1 MSPHL
6 SLVAIVALAVCV
18 ITGVTGQLYT
28 RVEDLMTIFKPKLGP
43 LKWPTTALKNPPITC
58 LVMANRNLNV
68 YHSRVAYM
76 ESWDRFRTEY
86 NDKIDPSNFNPHYF
100 CANVPKFRFMSSD
113 VIKEPDKEDFSRT
126 PHSQFW
132 MEEPTAWF
140 WHRRYHATLELT
152 AEQLMTGKIL
162 GLIFRVDVTGI
173 KSKGR
178 FLKGWYHLNI
188 TLAID
193 HNLSK
198 DVDGVLV
205 RVDNQRSA
213 AEEVLANHVIDKLI
227 VTARGLTLAAGRP
240 RPPCERCRP
249 FSETGRPPFK
259 PEPRPVRRVW
269 VGGIGE
275 FVQDFPPCEEDG
287 YRMKTEYVKQQ
298 FMSCGTV
305 QFGEAHYGN
314 NFYYTRTHNDKK
326 TKYGQTQETL
336 KGAAEIH
343 LNFKFDNSFCNRYA
357 EIDFVVNGIVMNRN
371 VTPESF
377 DNWAHHP
384 SGKPRNDKPLEFVYP
399 VQRSVSTRILFSSS
413 HAMHAP
419 IFYESAD
426 PIPRG
431 VKTVQCSHPLQGEW
445 VMNDAQPFQMPG
457 TTTLHRMSVTAGAD
471 LKLNPKAT
479 FDSTFGGSIK
489 FIFGLPKDL
498 LLSDVIELNS
508 PSDDVNAFGLR
519 RTSTYQAPLTEEVGG
534 EMWTP
539 FRDILGHPQKQGHP
553 VSAWLSIISI
563 VTREM
568 NEFDWETFIATDDPD
583 PTNPD
588 IKNGSYCNPRTMFD
602 LIYEP
607 GPTYLAHPYYDVTCL
622 GVESFKN
629 TSGIIVRAVPYLAN
643 DAEIIQKGRD
653 AMFYKKLPPITGR
666 CRPLLWWNDGVGSLR
681 AAAPKCDDFF
691 QEYRDGK
698 TKDPALARLVKMVD
712 EQHKSRSR
720 EKWKD
725 KYEESAKRKVMVG
738 LCGAMEQ
745 LKKDYPCA
753 IPVPRPFTTAPTT
766 VKSSNESAAQERIA
780 GQMKHSN
787 AYLRGMVV
795 NESPYTVYIWDSRLI
810 HGVIMTIIVM
820 FVTPISF
827 FLTRYFKETFM
838 NTRLMLQHLWFF
850 VHLWSAI
857 VTLLLFLVGMWRQVE
872 TRGILGVSLH
882 PTARTHRVLGWM
894 SVSIA
899 ATMLVLGGF
908 RCMNRTVRGIIII
921 LHSLLGYFYYVLCL
935 TCMITSIRIPGSPAA
950 FQDFSVVSFELKTLD
965 REAVF
970 VVVVVWIIF
979 DLVMHIV
986 MTFRQCINDGI
997 MKLTRGRFYFIAPIP
1012 VVLETDRFD
1021 TPGHLTRIWMLRAYS
1036 LVAFIATITIICFI
1050 LGHSPRGK
1058 GFGFMT
1064 CTHHPEN
1071 FEVRTEYEC
1080 PKGWTI

>member
-1 MSPHL
+1 MCRLSPVI
-6 SLVAIVALAVCV
+6 LVGLAACL
-18 ITGVTGQLYT
+18 TTSVTGQLYT
-28 RVEDLMTIFKPKLGP
+28 RVEDLMTVFKPKLGP
-43 LKWPTTALKNPPITC
+43 LRWIHNKNPPVTC
-58 LVMANRNLNV
+58 LIMTNQARNV

-76 ESWDRFRTEY
+76 ESWDRFRTDDSDLQ
-86 NDKIDPSNFNPHYF
+86 NPSNFNPHFF
-100 CANVPKFRFMSSD
+100 CANVPKFRFLSSGVLADSPD
-113 VIKEPDKEDFSRT
+113 VHDFAHT
-126 PHSQFW
+126 PHSEFW
-132 MEEPTAWF
+132 MREPTAWF
-140 WHRRYHATLELT
+140 WHRRYSTDLVNT
-152 AEQLMTGKIL
+152 ALQLMTGKRL

-173 KSKGR
+173 KSRGH
-178 FLKGWYHLNI
+178 FMKGWYHLRI
-188 TLAID
+188 RLAVD

-198 DVDGVLV
+198 EDAEKLLV
-205 RVDNQRSA
+205 RVDNQPSA
-213 AEEVLANHVIDKLI
+213 AADVLANHVIDKLM

-240 RPPCERCRP
+240 RPPCERCGP
-249 FSETGRPPFK
+249 FQQTGRPPFK
-259 PEPRPVRRVW
+259 PEPRPTRRVW

-314 NFYYTRTHNDKK
+314 NFYYTRTHNNKK
-326 TKYGQTQETL
+326 TKYGQTQETVE
-336 KGAAEIH
+336 GEPEIH
-343 LNFKFDNSFCNRYA
+343 LNFRLDNSFCNRYA
-357 EIDFVVNGIVMNRN
+357 EIDFVVNGIVMNKN

-384 SGKPRNDKPLEFVYP
+384 SGKPRDDSPLEFVYP
-399 VQRSVSTRILFSSS
+399 IQRSISTRILFSSS

-426 PIPRG
+426 PIPHG
-431 VKTVQCSHPLQGEW
+431 VKSVQCSHPLQGEW

-457 TTTLHRMSVTAGAD
+457 TKTLHRMSVTAGAD

-498 LLSDVIELNS
+498 LLSDVKELDS

-519 RTSTYQAPLTEEVGG
+519 RTSTYQGPLSEELGG
-534 EMWTP
+534 TFWTK
-539 FRDILGHPQKQGHP
+539 FRDVLGLPEET
-553 VSAWLSIISI
+553 SLSSWLVIIGI

-568 NEFDWETFIATDDPD
+568 NEFDWETFIAADDRD
-583 PTNPD
+583 PSNPD
-588 IKNGSYCNPRTMFD
+588 DRNGTYCSIHTLTN
-602 LIYEP
+602 LLYEP
-607 GPTYLAHPYYDVTCL
+607 GPTYLPHPYYDVTCL
-622 GVESFKN
+622 GVESFQN
-629 TSGIIVRAVPYLAN
+629 SSGYIIRAIPYLAN
-643 DAEIIQKGRD
+643 DVEIQQKGRD
-653 AMFYKKLPPITGR
+653 EQFYRMFPPITGR
-666 CRPLLWWNDGVGSLR
+666 CRPLLWWNDGVGSLK

-698 TKDPALARLVKMVD
+698 TKEPALARLVKMVD
-712 EQHKSRSR
+712 KQHESRSR
-720 EKWKD
+720 EKWED
-725 KYEESAKRKVMVG
+725 KYKESTKRKVMVD
-738 LCGAMEQ
+738 LCEKMEEV
-745 LKKDYPCA
+745 KKKFPCA
-753 IPVPRPFTTAPTT
+753 IPVPRPYTPPTST
-766 VKSSNESAAQERIA
+766 EKGATKPPNEEKMALK
-780 GQMKHSN
+780 MKDSN
-787 AYLRGMVV
+787 AYKRGMVV

-838 NTRLMLQHLWFF
+838 NTRLMLLHLWFF

-857 VTLLLFLVGMWRQVE
+857 VTLLLFLVGMWRLVE
-872 TRGILGVSLH
+872 TRAMLGVSLH
-882 PTARTHRVLGWM
+882 PTARLHRVLGWI

-899 ATMLVLGGF
+899 ATMLILGGF
-908 RCMNRTVRGIIII
+908 RCMNRLLRDIIII
-921 LHSLLGYFYYVLCL
+921 LHSLLGYIYYVLCL
-935 TCMITSIRIPGSPAA
+935 ICMITSIRIPGSPAA
-950 FQDFSVVSFELKTLD
+950 FQDFSVVPYVLQNFNK
-965 REAVF
+965 EAVF

-979 DLVMHIV
+979 DLVMHFV
-986 MTFRQCINDGI
+986 MTFLQCINDGI
-997 MKLTRGRFYFIAPIP
+997 MKLTHGRIYLIAPIP
-1012 VVLETDRFD
+1012 VILESDRFD

-1080 PKGWTI
+1080 PEGWTI